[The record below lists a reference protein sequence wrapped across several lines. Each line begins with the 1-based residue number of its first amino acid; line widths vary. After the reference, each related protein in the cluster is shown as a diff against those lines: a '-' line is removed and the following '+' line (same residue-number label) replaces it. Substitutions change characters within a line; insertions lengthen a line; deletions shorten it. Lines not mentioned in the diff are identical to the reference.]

1 VYTVI
6 EMRRRSLI
14 HLAGATALGTFVP
27 ERLASAESLTSAEIR
42 CLEQGGELRV
52 PLDLDLPQGR
62 YFGGTVYKRL
72 FYCSVDDVMAVAAN
86 PGTYT
91 SILSTTQEARVIS
104 RSGRDVQ
111 VYLRH
116 GAGLIRVSY
125 VVRVRRESSNLLRF
139 WLDPSEPHDL
149 DDGWGSLRVEPLPML
164 FRGRF
169 SQYKTTKP
177 VSLVTWSVLLR
188 IDRHDVKVR
197 HSEAIR
203 RLVMETP
210 QLLDRYLQRPPR
222 PT

>member
-1 VYTVI
+1 
-6 EMRRRSLI
+6 MQRRSLI
-14 HLAGATALGTFVP
+14 HLAGATALGALVP
-27 ERLASAESLTSAEIR
+27 ERIVSAESLTSAETR
-42 CLEQGGELRV
+42 CLEEGGELRV
-52 PLDLDLPQGR
+52 PLDVDLPQGR

-72 FYCSVDDVMAVAAN
+72 FYFSVDEVMAVVAN
-86 PGTYT
+86 PSTYT
-91 SILSTTQEARVIS
+91 SILSTTQEARVLS
-104 RSGRDVQ
+104 RIGRDVQ

-116 GAGLIRVSY
+116 GEGLIRVSY

-149 DDGWGSLRVEPLPML
+149 DDGWGFLRAEAMPML

-169 SQYKTTKP
+169 SQYKSSKP

-188 IDRHDVKVR
+188 IDRHDVR
-197 HSEAIR
+197 GRYSEAIR